1 MPPSQE
7 KFPKEPQASI
17 LLPISLPIY
26 LFHRRRRATASHIS
40 LRRQILRSIRIAGIA
55 HDKLAVFLRQS
66 SDVGTQRSLLVHGAK
81 YDRPK
86 RRTESQPAQDC
97 YQLFGIG
104 RMRLAN
110 RFSYRHDHRI
120 TEHGTRGRRRA
131 GGGRGGG

>member
-86 RRTESQPAQDC
+86 RRTESQPAQDG
-97 YQLFGIG
+97 YQLFGG
-104 RMRLAN
+104 
-110 RFSYRHDHRI
+110 
-120 TEHGTRGRRRA
+120 GRGRRA
-131 GGGRGGG
+131 GRGGGRRGRRGAGRGTQ

>member
-55 HDKLAVFLRQS
+55 HDKLTINKHQS

-81 YDRPK
+81 NDQPK
-86 RRTESQPAQDC
+86 KQTESQPAQDG

-104 RMRLAN
+104 RMRLAI

-120 TEHGTRGRRRA
+120 TEHGTQLRRLA
-131 GGGRGGG
+131 IFFLIGG

>member
-26 LFHRRRRATASHIS
+26 LFHRRRRAPASHIS

-55 HDKLAVFLRQS
+55 HDKLAVLLRQS
-66 SDVGTQRSLLVHGAK
+66 SVVGTQRSLMVDGAK

-86 RRTESQPAQDC
+86 RRTDSQPAQDG
-97 YQLFGIG
+97 YQLFGFG

-120 TEHGTRGRRRA
+120 TEHGTQLRRLA
-131 GGGRGGG
+131 IFFLIGG